1 MSEIVRIHEDD
12 LPRIAR
18 TVRYVEDQIRG
29 TVPFRQ
35 PARQFYDLPVLKMFR
50 LLNPVSPPDSLENP
64 KSVFAQPFV
73 GDVNPEPDY
82 TDEIDEN
89 GNPVPVKETIYHSI
103 PGVTLCADTLVWC
116 VYAYSEWRIMHY
128 EQWPVMVQQ
137 IDAEGFPN
145 GNASLT
151 LTIDDEDMTFDLP
164 GNATAAELLAK
175 VRSHPKITAPESV
188 QAIGGPLTYCAINL
202 MFGPSLTGKS
212 IQPIHIDN
220 GSMSPGLAGLRLRL
234 LAPLWSV
241 E

>member
-1 MSEIVRIHEDD
+1 MTGSLISEKDSARMEAAVLDYENRIFGGQAAKPPTPRFFQT
-12 LPRIAR
+12 LPLQMFQLLSSAKPP
-18 TVRYVEDQIRG
+18 ES
-29 TVPFRQ
+29 
-35 PARQFYDLPVLKMFR
+35 LNEPVAVL
-50 LLNPVSPPDSLENP
+50 
-64 KSVFAQPFV
+64 AQPFEGESV
-73 GDVNPEPDY
+73 PELVYEDDVDKNGD
-82 TDEIDEN
+82 
-89 GNPVPVKETIYHSI
+89 PVPVSETIYHSI
-103 PGVTLCADTLVWC
+103 PGLYLCKGTIVWAIQ
-116 VYAYSEWRIMHY
+116 AYGEWRIMHA
-128 EQWPVMVQQ
+128 EQWPVQVQQ

-212 IQPIHIDN
+212 IQPIYIDN
-220 GSMSPGLAGLRLRL
+220 GAMSPGLSGLRVRL